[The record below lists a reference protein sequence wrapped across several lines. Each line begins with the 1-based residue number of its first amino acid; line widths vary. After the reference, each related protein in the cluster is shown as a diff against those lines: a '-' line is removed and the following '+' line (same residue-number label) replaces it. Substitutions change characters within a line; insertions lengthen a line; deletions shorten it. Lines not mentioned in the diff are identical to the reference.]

1 MKVFALIFT
10 QGVVM
15 YKLAVFFMIIFIFF
29 SCTGKQET
37 VRETDDVN
45 STPVEDSVAVTGEVD
60 IEIDDDM
67 IRQLLPQYPN
77 ATVFE
82 LDYLEFF
89 AAEAEIEKQL
99 AESNDNKYIIHDD
112 FDGDGLIE
120 FAVAG
125 LADTAAMDN
134 MYQAFVVILEVQPD
148 SNLKIE
154 YFETF
159 NKHLGTDDMTIRNIA
174 LKPVDQGIMVIFAN
188 NTDFGGYI
196 IWDHDNYKFVSFN

>member
-1 MKVFALIFT
+1 MKACALNFT
-10 QGVVM
+10 QGVDM
-15 YKLAVFFMIIFIFF
+15 YKLVVFFMIILIFY
-29 SCTGKQET
+29 SCTGKQEGKT
-37 VRETDDVN
+37 ETDDVN
-45 STPVEDSVAVTGEVD
+45 SVPVEDSAAVSREAN
-60 IEIDDDM
+60 IEIDDDL

-77 ATVFE
+77 ATVFK

-89 AAEAEIEKQL
+89 AAEAEIEKEL
-99 AESNDNKYIIHDD
+99 AENNDNKYIVQDD
-112 FDGDGLIE
+112 FDRDDLIE

-134 MYQAFVVILEVQPD
+134 MYQAFVVILELQLD
-148 SNLKIE
+148 STLEIE

-174 LKPVDQGIMVIFAN
+174 LKQVDQGIMVIFAN